1 MWALAQHTRAEF
13 TLTQQEWDAIRIK
26 ERTNAILSIL
36 STDVSVYV
44 CMYLRVCMLVCF
56 HLSISLYCLS
66 VCVFVCVYVGL
77 CARMLWHFSLLRGA
91 GDPEGSR
98 PKHDAAHGSPS
109 PSSPPRIR
117 VG

>member
-44 CMYLRVCMLVCF
+44 CMYLRVCMLVCV
-56 HLSISLYCLS
+56 HLSISLSCLSDS
-66 VCVFVCVYVGL
+66 VCVWD
-77 CARMLWHFSLLRGA
+77 CARACLGTSLCSEERATPRGRA
-91 GDPEGSR
+91 PNMTLPVVLPE
-98 PKHDAAHGSPS
+98 
-109 PSSPPRIR
+109 
-117 VG
+117 

>member
-44 CMYLRVCMLVCF
+44 CICGCVCVCV
-56 HLSISLYCLS
+56 SISLFLYLVCLC
-66 VCVFVCVYVGL
+66 VCLCVCMWDCVRACLGTSL
-77 CARMLWHFSLLRGA
+77 CSEERATPRGRA
-91 GDPEGSR
+91 PDMTLPMGRRAPVVLPE
-98 PKHDAAHGSPS
+98 
-109 PSSPPRIR
+109 
-117 VG
+117 